1 MGAAEGVSS
10 LARMSDDK
18 VLRGLLV
25 DWGGVLTSGLDVAL
39 GRWAELDNL
48 DFDVYFKAVVEW
60 LGADPAEAEINPI
73 HALERGQIAVPDFE
87 RKLAALLLT
96 RDGQP
101 LKAEGLIERM
111 FAHFEHEPRMTALV
125 RRAKG
130 HGIKTAL
137 LSNSWG
143 NTYPRDT
150 WEGMFDD
157 LVISGEV
164 GLRKPEPEIYLL
176 AAQRINLQPAECV
189 FVDDLELNVEAAKQL
204 GMTAIHHTA
213 YDETKRELETLFGVD
228 LT

>member
-1 MGAAEGVSS
+1 
-10 LARMSDDK
+10 MSDDK

-48 DFDVYFKAVVEW
+48 DFEAYFKAVVEW

-87 RKLAALLLT
+87 RKLAALLVT
-96 RDGQP
+96 RDGTP
-101 LKAEGLIERM
+101 LQAEGLIERM

-176 AAQRINLQPAECV
+176 AAERIGLPPAECV
-189 FVDDLELNVEAAKQL
+189 FVDDLELNVEAARTL
-204 GMTAIHHTA
+204 GMTAIHHLA
-213 YDETKRELETLFGVD
+213 YEDTKRELEALFGVD